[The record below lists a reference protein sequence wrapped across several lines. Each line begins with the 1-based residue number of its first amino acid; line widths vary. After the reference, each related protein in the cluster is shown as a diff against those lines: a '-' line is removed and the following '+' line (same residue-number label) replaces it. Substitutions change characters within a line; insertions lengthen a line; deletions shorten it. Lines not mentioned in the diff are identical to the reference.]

1 MAKNE
6 PTSSEAVVAAGEH
19 SGDTHTAADT
29 ERPSSALPA
38 VLNKKKLQKM
48 QEQYERRGI
57 VYISRIPPH
66 MKPQKLRQLLEPYGQ
81 LGRLYLALEDP
92 RLRRKRKEKGA
103 NTGKNF
109 TEGWVEFEDKQN
121 AKDAV
126 QLLNG
131 QPMGGKRRS
140 AYFYDLWCLRYLPKF
155 KWDHLTEEI
164 NYQKAI
170 KEQRMAV
177 EVSAAKRERDFYLA
191 QVDASK
197 AQAAMLERRREVRDP
212 GADAGGKV
220 VVERCLA
227 AVSLH
232 VDTSGAQLS
241 HVKSCKQFQ
250 MPLAARAHPFAPL
263 PLQRSGAE
271 ATPPADPSGGM
282 PAEQP
287 QAADKPAKPVV
298 VRRYGQRKPKADP
311 ILDDGVPSLSGG
323 LLKQLAGRK
332 RPVHARS

>member
-1 MAKNE
+1 MVSWDACTLPWKVCAL
-6 PTSSEAVVAAGEH
+6 P
-19 SGDTHTAADT
+19 
-29 ERPSSALPA
+29 RSSAGRMHDSCSCGGLVRSNMPP
-38 VLNKKKLQKM
+38 
-48 QEQYERRGI
+48 
-57 VYISRIPPH
+57 ISSS
-66 MKPQKLRQLLEPYGQ
+66 
-81 LGRLYLALEDP
+81 DP

-121 AKDAV
+121 AKDVSWLKAHGSLPWTGGYPVSVFAGHTAHLPHCLTTCSRLTPPLSQAV